1 MEARKEYWILD
12 IPELELEE
20 VMNHLLS
27 ALGTEPGFF
36 AKAARTALNWCA
48 VLSLSSPDICSVLYP
63 WHLGFRREHC
73 FCLQVT

>member
-1 MEARKEYWILD
+1 MCVCVNLYPCVSMEARKEYWILD

-48 VLSLSSPDICSVLYP
+48 VLSLP
-63 WHLGFRREHC
+63 
-73 FCLQVT
+73 LQP